1 MSAATVWTN
10 PRLSTLL
17 PGKAVPGHTGPRH
30 RAPADEASGP
40 HGAAVLGARVQSTP
54 AATVWTNPRLLA
66 LPHAT
71 HLRVAAAPAPLSEAR
86 MNDRQLVDHCL
97 SGDAAAWE
105 DVVRQ
110 HSRRVYN
117 LCFRF
122 TGSATDAEDLSQE
135 VFIRLFR
142 NLANYRAE
150 VGSLSTW
157 LTTLTRN
164 LLIDHY
170 RRSKS
175 DRLTGPLETENAA
188 GDPVPLALTAP
199 GRSADHQVWGR
210 EVQEHVQRALLK
222 LSPELRE
229 TIILRD
235 LQDLDYK
242 EIATVL
248 RLPEGTVKSRINR
261 ARIELARLLRPSL
274 GIMESKA

>member
-1 MSAATVWTN
+1 MSAATI
-10 PRLSTLL
+10 
-17 PGKAVPGHTGPRH
+17 
-30 RAPADEASGP
+30 
-40 HGAAVLGARVQSTP
+40 
-54 AATVWTNPRLLA
+54 WTNPRLLA
-66 LPHAT
+66 HA
-71 HLRVAAAPAPLSEAR
+71 RVRAVPAAAPPVGLAAR
-86 MNDRQLVDHCL
+86 GVHVNDRQLVERCL

-105 DVVRQ
+105 EVVNT

-122 TGSATDAEDLSQE
+122 TGRATDAEDLAQD

-142 NLANYRAE
+142 NLASYRAE
-150 VGSLSTW
+150 AGSLATW

-170 RRSKS
+170 RRARP
-175 DRLTGPLETENAA
+175 DRMTDPLEIENAE
-188 GDPVPLALTAP
+188 GETVPRALAAP
-199 GRSADHQVWGR
+199 GRSAEHAVWGR

-229 TIILRD
+229 AIILRD

-261 ARIELARLLRPSL
+261 GRIELARLLRPSL
-274 GIMESKA
+274 GIMENKA

>member
-1 MSAATVWTN
+1 MAVA
-10 PRLSTLL
+10 PALL
-17 PGKAVPGHTGPRH
+17 PEV
-30 RAPADEASGP
+30 
-40 HGAAVLGARVQSTP
+40 RV
-54 AATVWTNPRLLA
+54 
-66 LPHAT
+66 
-71 HLRVAAAPAPLSEAR
+71 
-86 MNDRQLVDHCL
+86 NDRHLVDRCL
-97 SGDAAAWE
+97 SGDAAAWDE
-105 DVVRQ
+105 VVRQ

-122 TGSATDAEDLSQE
+122 TGRAVDAEDLAQE

-170 RRSKS
+170 RRSKP
-175 DRLTGPLETENAA
+175 DRLTDPLETENAE
-188 GDPVPLALTAP
+188 GEPVASTLAAR
-199 GRSADHQVWGR
+199 GRAADHQVWGR

-229 TIILRD
+229 AIILRD

-261 ARIELARLLRPSL
+261 GRIELARLLRPSL
-274 GIMESKA
+274 GIMENKA